1 MSTESTNNIP
11 QGSPVSFVPEGQTS
25 GIALQIEK
33 QEPQTAPAPTPVI
46 AEPETPIV
54 QPDASWQERI
64 AEARKAQEMKD
75 AEVTKHEEMIK
86 EPEEVIPGPSEVS
99 DSMEHK
105 PKDADLDSAFEDEPA
120 EESIDDSD
128 ETDEDDSDDGI
139 DYPHDYSED
148 AILDV
153 PVGNLVNDVP
163 RLGEKFNPNGDPE
176 SIRERLEKDPNDFYV
191 KILQLFSQ
199 VGTTVDLTRDYLER
213 LLKDGHKL
221 VHDVAEPI
229 RDSVV
234 RKSVKSSD
242 GVRQKLSGRD
252 AKLAVLARAKGLRK
266 VHLLNS
272 GFWVTIRPPRIA
284 ELSQWYA
291 EVSMETKDFGR
302 LLGGHIF
309 MFSDVLLRRKFMEVF
324 PSLVVDSNL
333 ENWRAPERLAKMISI
348 QDFDTIV
355 WACCTLI
362 YKEAITVNVHC
373 TNEDCQYVAENY
385 KVDIDKIRFTNL
397 DAIPEEAYS
406 YLSKQ
411 LVSLDKVSS
420 AQIKQ
425 YHKLLGFNKDYVLG
439 DVTYKLHV
447 PSIHKFIECGSEF
460 IKQIMESLKGV
471 DDGFDGELEREV
483 RVNIAKTY
491 LPWVSRIVT
500 PEFETDDP
508 EAIAA
513 QMEQDVL
520 QDRSLSDEIL
530 NYQYSTKLSYFCY
543 TMLECPKCH
552 KTPSAVLTDYYP
564 LDPTY
569 LFFFLFSRQLGQM
582 TN

>member
-1 MSTESTNNIP
+1 MSNEFQNNVP
-11 QGSPVSFVPEGQTS
+11 QGTPVAFVPEQPS
-25 GIALQIEK
+25 NGIQLQIG
-33 QEPQTAPAPTPVI
+33 QDDAPTAPVVQEQPPVS
-46 AEPETPIV
+46 ETKTW
-54 QPDASWQERI
+54 SERI
-64 AEARKAQEMKD
+64 AEARAAQATEAAAPEPAPVQEEVPAEPIN
-75 AEVTKHEEMIK
+75 AEVIEKDN
-86 EPEEVIPGPSEVS
+86 EPEPEKDDEFELEEVLDET
-99 DSMEHK
+99 
-105 PKDADLDSAFEDEPA
+105 DADDSIDDEIA
-120 EESIDDSD
+120 EESDD
-128 ETDEDDSDDGI
+128 DDDDDGVEYNR
-139 DYPHDYSED
+139 DYNED
-148 AILDV
+148 PVMDV

-163 RLGEKFNPNGDPE
+163 RLTSKFNPNGDPGE
-176 SIRERLEKDPNDFYV
+176 IRRRLEADPDDFYV
-191 KILQLFSQ
+191 RIMQLFSQ

-221 VHDVAEPI
+221 TSDVAEPI
-229 RDSVV
+229 KDTLV
-234 RKSVKSSD
+234 RKTSKPTE
-242 GVRQKLSGRD
+242 GPRQKLTGRD
-252 AKLAVLARAKGLRK
+252 AKLAILARAKGLRK

-291 EVSMETKDFGR
+291 DVSNETKDFGR
-302 LLGGHIF
+302 LLGGHVF

-324 PSLVVDSNL
+324 PSLVIDSNL
-333 ENWRAPERLAKMISI
+333 ENWRAPDRLAKMISI

-373 TNEDCQYVAENY
+373 TNEDCQYIAENY
-385 KVDIDKIRFTNL
+385 RIDVDKLRFTNL

-420 AQIKQ
+420 TQIKQ
-425 YHKLLGFNKDYVLG
+425 YHKLLGFNKDFVLN

-447 PSIHKFIECGSEF
+447 PSIHKFIECGAEF

-471 DDGFDGELEREV
+471 DTGFDNELEREV

-513 QMEQDVL
+513 QMEMDVL
-520 QDRSLSDEIL
+520 SDRSLSDEIL

>member
-1 MSTESTNNIP
+1 MSTENNIP
-11 QGSPVSFVPEGQTS
+11 QGTPVAYVPEQPS
-25 GIALQIEK
+25 NGIQLQIGN
-33 QEPQTAPAPTPVI
+33 QAPAVEQPKAAPT
-46 AEPETPIV
+46 
-54 QPDASWQERI
+54 QPAQEEKPWSERI
-64 AEARKAQEMKD
+64 AEARAEQEAKEKAAQEQEQLK
-75 AEVTKHEEMIK
+75 EE
-86 EPEEVIPGPSEVS
+86 PV
-99 DSMEHK
+99 
-105 PKDADLDSAFEDEPA
+105 A
-120 EESIDDSD
+120 EEEEIQPEPQDPKAT
-128 ETDEDDSDDGI
+128 TDQELQDVLEDTEADDSDDTDESDDDDEEDDGVE
-139 DYPHDYSED
+139 YPHDYSED
-148 AILDV
+148 PVLDV

-163 RLGEKFNPNGDPE
+163 RLGEKFNPDGNPE
-176 SIRERLEKDPNDFYV
+176 TLRKRLEADPNDFYV
-191 KILQLFSQ
+191 KMLQLFSQ

-221 VHDVAEPI
+221 VHDVADPI
-229 RDSVV
+229 KDTVV
-234 RKSVKSSD
+234 RNTIKSD
-242 GVRQKLSGRD
+242 GNRQKLTGRD
-252 AKLAVLARAKGLRK
+252 AKLAILARAKGLRK

-291 EVSMETKDFGR
+291 DVSTETKDFGR
-302 LLGGHIF
+302 LLGGPVF

-373 TNEDCQYVAENY
+373 TNEDCQYVAQNY

-411 LVSLDKVSS
+411 LVSMDKVSS

-447 PSIHKFIECGSEF
+447 PSIYKFIECGAEF

-471 DDGFDGELEREV
+471 DSGFDGELEREV
-483 RVNIAKTY
+483 RVNVAKTY

-513 QMEQDVL
+513 QMEMDVL

-530 NYQYSTKLSYFCY
+530 QYQYATKLSYFCY

-569 LFFFLFSRQLGQM
+569 LFFFLFSRQLDQM
-582 TN
+582 TA

>member
-1 MSTESTNNIP
+1 MSTESNNIP
-11 QGSPVSFVPEGQTS
+11 QGTPVAYVPEQPTA
-25 GIALQIEK
+25 GIKLQVGNPVQP
-33 QEPQTAPAPTPVI
+33 QEPSP
-46 AEPETPIV
+46 
-54 QPDASWQERI
+54 QPPPQEEKPWSERI
-64 AEARKAQEMKD
+64 AEARAEQEAKEKAIQEQVQPK
-75 AEVTKHEEMIK
+75 EE
-86 EPEEVIPGPSEVS
+86 PV
-99 DSMEHK
+99 
-105 PKDADLDSAFEDEPA
+105 A
-120 EESIDDSD
+120 EESIPQEHQGIEPEPQDDAVKD
-128 ETDEDDSDDGI
+128 ELQGVLDGTDADESADEDDATNEDGEEDDGVE
-139 DYPHDYSED
+139 YPRDINEEPV
-148 AILDV
+148 LDV

-163 RLGEKFNPNGDPE
+163 RLGEKFNPDGDPE
-176 SIRERLEKDPNDFYV
+176 TLRKRLEADPNDFYV
-191 KILQLFSQ
+191 KMLQLFSQ

-213 LLKDGHKL
+213 LLKDNHKL
-221 VHDVAEPI
+221 VHDVADPI
-229 RDSVV
+229 KDTVV
-234 RKSVKSSD
+234 RNTIKPTD
-242 GVRQKLSGRD
+242 GNRQKLTGRD
-252 AKLAVLARAKGLRK
+252 AKLAILARAKGLRK

-291 EVSMETKDFGR
+291 EVSTETKDFGR
-302 LLGGHIF
+302 LLGGHVF

-333 ENWRAPERLAKMISI
+333 ENWRAPERLAKMISV
-348 QDFDTIV
+348 QDFDTII

-373 TNEDCQYVAENY
+373 TNEDCQYVAQNY

-425 YHKLLGFNKDYVLG
+425 YHKLLGFNKDFVLG

-447 PSIHKFIECGSEF
+447 PSIHKFIECGAEF
-460 IKQIMESLKGV
+460 IRQIMDSLKGV
-471 DDGFDGELEREV
+471 DNGFDGELEREV
-483 RVNIAKTY
+483 RVNVAKTY

-513 QMEQDVL
+513 QMEMDVL

-530 NYQYSTKLSYFCY
+530 QYQYATKLSYFCY

-552 KTPSAVLTDYYP
+552 KTPSAILHDYYP

-569 LFFFLFSRQLGQM
+569 LFFFLFSRQLDQM
-582 TN
+582 TA

>member
-1 MSTESTNNIP
+1 MSVESGNNVP
-11 QGSPVSFVPEGQTS
+11 QGTPVEYVPEQPSS
-25 GIALQIEK
+25 GIQLQIGQATAPVETPA
-33 QEPQTAPAPTPVI
+33 PQT
-46 AEPETPIV
+46 V
-54 QPDASWQERI
+54 QPEQDEKSWAERI
-64 AEARKAQEMKD
+64 AEARAAKEKELEEEIKP
-75 AEVTKHEEMIK
+75 EV
-86 EPEEVIPGPSEVS
+86 
-99 DSMEHK
+99 
-105 PKDADLDSAFEDEPA
+105 ADLDLEESESDKEDEI
-120 EESIDDSD
+120 EVIHESDDQELQD
-128 ETDEDDSDDGI
+128 ALVDEDDIDNEDVNDNDPEDDV
-139 DYPHDYSED
+139 DYPSNFSED
-148 AILDV
+148 PVMDV

-163 RLGEKFNPNGDPE
+163 RLTQKFNPNEDASE
-176 SIRERLEKDPNDFYV
+176 IRKRLEADPNDFFV
-191 KILQLFSQ
+191 KTLQLFSQ

-213 LLKDGHKL
+213 LLKDGHRL
-221 VHDVAEPI
+221 TNSVD
-229 RDSVV
+229 DSIKDSIV
-234 RKSVKSSD
+234 RQSNKKAD
-242 GVRQKLSGRD
+242 GVRQKLTGRE

-291 EVSMETKDFGR
+291 DVSSESRDFGR

-324 PSLVVDSNL
+324 PSLVIDSNL
-333 ENWRAPERLAKMISI
+333 ENWRAPDRLAKMISI

-373 TNEDCQYVAENY
+373 TNEDCQYVATNY
-385 KVDIDKIRFTNL
+385 RVDVDKIRFTNL

-425 YHKLLGFNKDYVLG
+425 YHKLLGFNKDFVLG

-447 PSIHKFIECGSEF
+447 PSIYKFIECGSEF

-471 DDGFDGELEREV
+471 DTGFDGELEREV

-500 PEFETDDP
+500 PDFETDDP

-513 QMEQDVL
+513 QMEMDVL
-520 QDRSLSDEIL
+520 SDRSLSDKML
-530 NYQYSTKLSYFCY
+530 QYQYETKLSYFCY
-543 TMLECPKCH
+543 TMLQCPKCG

-569 LFFFLFSRQLGQM
+569 LFFYLFSRQLGQM

>member
-1 MSTESTNNIP
+1 MSVESGNNVP
-11 QGSPVSFVPEGQTS
+11 QGTPVEYVPEQPSS
-25 GIALQIEK
+25 GIQLQIGQATAPTE
-33 QEPQTAPAPTPVI
+33 QAVPTPAPQT
-46 AEPETPIV
+46 V
-54 QPDASWQERI
+54 QPEQDEKTWAERI
-64 AEARKAQEMKD
+64 AEARAAQEEIGEKAIAIED
-75 AEVTKHEEMIK
+75 NSDHKKETEENENRDELITENMDREIQ
-86 EPEEVIPGPSEVS
+86 ESIV
-99 DSMEHK
+99 
-105 PKDADLDSAFEDEPA
+105 DEPV
-120 EESIDDSD
+120 EEYIDDTDIDDSD
-128 ETDEDDSDDGI
+128 DDDDDDI
-139 DYPHDYSED
+139 KYPSDYSED
-148 AILDV
+148 PVMDV

-163 RLGEKFNPNGDPE
+163 RLTEKFNPDGDPE
-176 SIRERLEKDPNDFYV
+176 GIRERLEADPDDFFV

-213 LLKDGHKL
+213 LCKDGHKL
-221 VHDVAEPI
+221 TNVVD
-229 RDSVV
+229 DSIKDTVV
-234 RKSVKSSD
+234 RKSVKSGD
-242 GVRQKLSGRD
+242 GIRQKLSGRE

-291 EVSMETKDFGR
+291 DVSQESRDFGR
-302 LLGGHIF
+302 LLGGHVF

-324 PSLVVDSNL
+324 PSLVVESNL
-333 ENWRAPERLAKMISI
+333 ENWRAPDRLAKMISI
-348 QDFDTIV
+348 HDFDTIV

-373 TNEDCQYVAENY
+373 TNEECQYVANNY
-385 KVDIDKIRFTNL
+385 RVDVDKIRFTNL
-397 DAIPEEAYS
+397 DAIPEEAYA

-411 LVSLDKVSS
+411 LVTLDKVSS

-425 YHKLLGFNKDYVLG
+425 YHKLLGFNKDFVLG

-447 PSIHKFIECGSEF
+447 PSIHRFIECGAEF
-460 IKQIMESLKGV
+460 IKQIMESIKGV
-471 DDGFDGELEREV
+471 DNGFDGELEREV

-491 LPWVSRIVT
+491 LPWVSRVVT
-500 PEFETDDP
+500 PDFETDDP

-513 QMEQDVL
+513 QMEMDVL
-520 QDRSLSDEIL
+520 SDRSLSDEIL
-530 NYQYSTKLSYFCY
+530 QYQYATKLSYFCY
-543 TMLECPKCH
+543 TMLKCPKCG
-552 KTPSAVLTDYYP
+552 KQPSAVLTDYYP

>member
-1 MSTESTNNIP
+1 MTTESNNM
-11 QGSPVSFVPEGQTS
+11 QGTPVAYVPEEPNA
-25 GIALQIEK
+25 GIKLQVGEPATPPAP
-33 QEPQTAPAPTPVI
+33 EPQVTQ
-46 AEPETPIV
+46 E
-54 QPDASWQERI
+54 DKSWSERI
-64 AEARKAQEMKD
+64 AAARAEQEAKEKAVQEQPK
-75 AEVTKHEEMIK
+75 EEAHVK
-86 EPEEVIPGPSEVS
+86 EE
-99 DSMEHK
+99 K
-105 PKDADLDSAFEDEPA
+105 PVEDTEDERDPDLDDALADEEA
-120 EESIDDSD
+120 EEPIDG
-128 ETDEDDSDDGI
+128 EDSDDDDEEDDGVEYPR
-139 DYPHDYSED
+139 DYTED
-148 AILDV
+148 PVLDV

-163 RLGEKFNPNGDPE
+163 RLGNKFNPDGNPE
-176 SIRERLEKDPNDFYV
+176 TLRKRLEADPNDFYV
-191 KILQLFSQ
+191 KMLQLFSQ

-213 LLKDGHKL
+213 LLQDGHKL
-221 VHDVAEPI
+221 THDVADPI
-229 RDSVV
+229 KDVV
-234 RKSVKSSD
+234 VKNTLKPQA
-242 GVRQKLSGRD
+242 GEGRQKLSGRE
-252 AKLAVLARAKGLRK
+252 AKLAILARAKGLRK

-291 EVSMETKDFGR
+291 DVSTETKDFGR
-302 LLGGHIF
+302 LLGGHVF
-309 MFSDVLLRRKFMEVF
+309 MFSDVLLRRKFMEIF

-373 TNEDCQYVAENY
+373 TNEECQYVAQNY

-425 YHKLLGFNKDYVLG
+425 YHKLLGFNKDFKLG

-447 PSIHKFIECGSEF
+447 PSIHKFIECGAEF
-460 IKQIMESLKGV
+460 VKQIMESLKGV
-471 DDGFDGELEREV
+471 DSGFDGELEREV
-483 RVNIAKTY
+483 RVNVAKTY

-513 QMEQDVL
+513 QMEMDVL
-520 QDRSLSDEIL
+520 NDRSLSDEIL
-530 NYQYSTKLSYFCY
+530 QYQYATKLSYFCY

-552 KTPSAVLTDYYP
+552 KTPSAILHDYYP

-569 LFFFLFSRQLGQM
+569 LFFFLFSRQLDQM
-582 TN
+582 TA

>member
-1 MSTESTNNIP
+1 MSTENNIP
-11 QGSPVSFVPEGQTS
+11 QGTPVAYVPEQPS
-25 GIALQIEK
+25 NGIQLQIGN
-33 QEPQTAPAPTPVI
+33 QAPAV
-46 AEPETPIV
+46 E
-54 QPDASWQERI
+54 QPKAAPAKPAQEEKPWSERI
-64 AEARKAQEMKD
+64 AEARAEQEAKEKAAQEQEQPKEEPV
-75 AEVTKHEEMIK
+75 AE
-86 EPEEVIPGPSEVS
+86 EEVQP
-99 DSMEHK
+99 D
-105 PKDADLDSAFEDEPA
+105 PKATTEQELQDVLEDTEADDAA
-120 EESIDDSD
+120 DD
-128 ETDEDDSDDGI
+128 TDESDDDDEEDDGVE
-139 DYPHDYSED
+139 YPHDYSED
-148 AILDV
+148 PVLDV

-163 RLGEKFNPNGDPE
+163 RLGEKFNPDGNPE
-176 SIRERLEKDPNDFYV
+176 TLRKRLEADPNDFYV
-191 KILQLFSQ
+191 KMLQLFSQ

-221 VHDVAEPI
+221 VHDVADPI
-229 RDSVV
+229 KDTVV
-234 RKSVKSSD
+234 RNTVKTD
-242 GVRQKLSGRD
+242 GNRQKLSGRD
-252 AKLAVLARAKGLRK
+252 AKLAILARAKGLRK

-291 EVSMETKDFGR
+291 DVSTETKDFGR
-302 LLGGHIF
+302 LLGGHVF

-373 TNEDCQYVAENY
+373 TNEDCQYVAQNY

-411 LVSLDKVSS
+411 LVSMDKVSS

-447 PSIHKFIECGSEF
+447 PSIYKFIECGAEF

-471 DDGFDGELEREV
+471 DSGFDGELEREV
-483 RVNIAKTY
+483 RVNVAKTY

-513 QMEQDVL
+513 QMEMDVL

-530 NYQYSTKLSYFCY
+530 QYQYATKLSYFCY

-569 LFFFLFSRQLGQM
+569 LFFFLFSRQLDQM
-582 TN
+582 TA

>member
-1 MSTESTNNIP
+1 MSTENNIP
-11 QGSPVSFVPEGQTS
+11 QGTPVAYVPEQPS
-25 GIALQIEK
+25 NGIQLQIGN
-33 QEPQTAPAPTPVI
+33 QAPAVEQHKAVP
-46 AEPETPIV
+46 V
-54 QPDASWQERI
+54 QPAQEEKPWSERI
-64 AEARKAQEMKD
+64 AEARAEQEAKEKATQEQEQPK
-75 AEVTKHEEMIK
+75 EETVV
-86 EPEEVIPGPSEVS
+86 EEEVQP
-99 DSMEHK
+99 D
-105 PKDADLDSAFEDEPA
+105 PKASTEQELQDVLEDTEAD
-120 EESIDDSD
+120 DD
-128 ETDEDDSDDGI
+128 TDESDDDDEEG
-139 DYPHDYSED
+139 DGVEYPHDYSED
-148 AILDV
+148 PVLDV

-163 RLGEKFNPNGDPE
+163 RLGEKFNPDGNPE
-176 SIRERLEKDPNDFYV
+176 TLRKRLEADPNDFYV
-191 KILQLFSQ
+191 KMLQLFSQ

-221 VHDVAEPI
+221 VHDVADPI
-229 RDSVV
+229 KDTVV
-234 RKSVKSSD
+234 RNTVKTD
-242 GVRQKLSGRD
+242 GNRQKLSGRD
-252 AKLAVLARAKGLRK
+252 AKLAILARAKGLRK

-291 EVSMETKDFGR
+291 DVSTETKDFGR
-302 LLGGHIF
+302 LLGGHVF

-373 TNEDCQYVAENY
+373 TNEDCQYVAQNY

-411 LVSLDKVSS
+411 LVSMDKVSS

-447 PSIHKFIECGSEF
+447 PSIYKFIECGAEF

-471 DDGFDGELEREV
+471 DSGFDGELEREV
-483 RVNIAKTY
+483 RVNVAKTY

-513 QMEQDVL
+513 QMEMDVL

-530 NYQYSTKLSYFCY
+530 QYQYATKLSYFCY

-569 LFFFLFSRQLGQM
+569 LFFFLFSRQLDQM
-582 TN
+582 TA

>member
-1 MSTESTNNIP
+1 MSTESNNGIP
-11 QGSPVSFVPEGQTS
+11 QGSPVSFVPEGQTN

-33 QEPQTAPAPTPVI
+33 QDPQVAPAPVNN
-46 AEPETPIV
+46 EPEPPVV
-54 QPDASWQERI
+54 QPDGNWQERI
-64 AEARKAQEMKD
+64 AEARREQAEKEAAAQEEQAKPVI
-75 AEVTKHEEMIK
+75 EPEKHEEQA
-86 EPEEVIPGPSEVS
+86 PESVDKPTIDDSEL
-99 DSMEHK
+99 EE
-105 PKDADLDSAFEDEPA
+105 ALDDEDA
-120 EESIDDSD
+120 EESIDEDESD
-128 ETDEDDSDDGI
+128 TDEPDDGI
-139 DYPHDYSED
+139 DYPHDYNED
-148 AILDV
+148 PVLDV
-153 PVGNLVNDVP
+153 PVGNLVSDVP
-163 RLGEKFNPNGDPE
+163 RLSEKFNPDGDSE
-176 SIRERLEKDPNDFYV
+176 TVRERLEKDPNDFYV
-191 KILQLFSQ
+191 KTLQLFSQ

-221 VHDVAEPI
+221 VHEVAEPI
-229 RDSVV
+229 RDAVV
-234 RKSVKSSD
+234 RKSVKTTD
-242 GVRQKLSGRD
+242 GVRQKLTGRE

-291 EVSMETKDFGR
+291 DVSMETKDFGR
-302 LLGGHIF
+302 LLGGHVF

-324 PSLVVDSNL
+324 PGLVVDSNL

-411 LVSLDKVSS
+411 LVSMDKVSS

-447 PSIHKFIECGSEF
+447 PSIFKFIECGAEF

-508 EAIAA
+508 EAIAV

-520 QDRSLSDEIL
+520 SDRSLSDEIL

-569 LFFFLFSRQLGQM
+569 LFFYLFSRQLGQM